1 MRNNMDEINQ
11 LTEYDENIQSKELQ
25 MLKTMMPYLP
35 PSNQRQITFIIQYL
49 QLKNSINYIE
59 NNAKS
64 LKASDMSF
72 TQDKRIKMLSDI
84 KKFCSPKEQETIDT
98 LVNILSVMGNYD
110 SLA

>member
-1 MRNNMDEINQ
+1 MGIICVGKKDYKMAKGELPFDRGEIPH
-11 LTEYDENIQSKELQ
+11 IIRI
-25 MLKTMMPYLP
+25 MLL
-35 PSNQRQITFIIQYL
+35 
-49 QLKNSINYIE
+49 YIE

-64 LKASDMSF
+64 LKASGMSF